1 MRWLPSP
8 ETIREPSLV
17 LGSIYSPTMLHSGV
31 PWPVD
36 DGKLSRFP
44 YIFPSPSR
52 SEPRCVARELEQQ
65 ETPDARGQI
74 WTRFDS
80 YGLHMKIHL
89 AISQDHLYSGHQGLF
104 CRAGGR
110 QRSTPDVASERAL
123 HWTRR
128 CSLNPAGHA
137 LSLAVHR
144 TSFPFRRGR
153 RVYPASQLCQIDSF
167 LKRRTAD
174 KKTALALSIC
184 GCCIPKYPGSSS
196 VQLVPGSH
204 PPRPVR
210 AVLSRPSQLHHHSPV
225 TRTPV
230 ADKL

>member
-1 MRWLPSP
+1 
-8 ETIREPSLV
+8 
-17 LGSIYSPTMLHSGV
+17 MLHSGV

-174 KKTALALSIC
+174 KKQPSLSPSVAAAFPSTQVAAVSNWSLEVTPHVQS
-184 GCCIPKYPGSSS
+184 GQSS
-196 VQLVPGSH
+196 
-204 PPRPVR
+204 
-210 AVLSRPSQLHHHSPV
+210 
-225 TRTPV
+225 
-230 ADKL
+230 ADPANSITIHQ

>member
-1 MRWLPSP
+1 MESCLDS
-8 ETIREPSLV
+8 
-17 LGSIYSPTMLHSGV
+17 
-31 PWPVD
+31 
-36 DGKLSRFP
+36 P
-44 YIFPSPSR
+44 YIFHSPSR

-74 WTRFDS
+74 GTRFDR
-80 YGLHMKIHL
+80 YGLHMNIHL
-89 AISQDHLYSGHQGLF
+89 AISQDHLYSGYQELF

-110 QRSTPDVASERAL
+110 QRSTPDGASERAL

-137 LSLAVHR
+137 LSLAVSLAVPR

-153 RVYPASQLCQIDSF
+153 RVYPASQLCQIYSF

-174 KKTALALSIC
+174 KKQQKTALALSIC
-184 GCCIPKYPGSSS
+184 GCCISKYPGNSSI
-196 VQLVPGSH
+196 QLVPGSH

-210 AVLSRPSQLHHHSPV
+210 AVLSRPSPTPSPFTSDPNPRRRQAV
-225 TRTPV
+225 IDLNCRP
-230 ADKL
+230 ADTS